1 MNPDKKL
8 TPNKP
13 KHRNGGMLGAVD
25 KLLFPPLCL
34 ACGGRMDSAA
44 QVLCDTCRDRL
55 VPIVE
60 KYCLK
65 CGAPLQGY
73 HCEACSHLEFV
84 FDFARSVF
92 IYQSPAQELVH
103 SLKYDSLTSPAA
115 FFSKALLDIPAA
127 NRFGE
132 GFDCV
137 CAVPLHRVRKRER
150 GYNQSELLARKLA
163 SELGLPF
170 VQPIYRRVYTRSQT
184 NLSRQARLQN
194 LAGAFALSKRS
205 DIAGKRVIL
214 VDDVFTTGSTVN
226 EAAQTLKDAGAAK
239 VAVLTAARAV

>member
-1 MNPDKKL
+1 
-8 TPNKP
+8 
-13 KHRNGGMLGAVD
+13 
-25 KLLFPPLCL
+25 
-34 ACGGRMDSAA
+34 
-44 QVLCDTCRDRL
+44 
-55 VPIVE
+55 
-60 KYCLK
+60 
-65 CGAPLQGY
+65 
-73 HCEACSHLEFV
+73 
-84 FDFARSVF
+84 
-92 IYQSPAQELVH
+92 
-103 SLKYDSLTSPAA
+103 
-115 FFSKALLDIPAA
+115 LLDIPAA

-194 LAGAFALSKRS
+194 LAGAFALRKRS